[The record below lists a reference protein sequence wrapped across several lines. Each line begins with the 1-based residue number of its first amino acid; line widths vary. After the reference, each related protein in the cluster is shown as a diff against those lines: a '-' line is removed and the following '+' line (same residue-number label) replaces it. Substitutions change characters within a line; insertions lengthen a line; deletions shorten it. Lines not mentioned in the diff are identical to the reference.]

1 MTGRG
6 RLLRAGYILL
16 VGVFMIVFWA
26 GLALTGGIPELDT
39 APVEIGYH
47 LVAELLTASALVAAG
62 LGILR
67 GYEWGSRLYPVAL
80 GLLLY
85 TVINSA
91 GYYAALGNVPMVGMF
106 SVLTVATLFL
116 LVDYVRGSDVGP
128 ERAGGRP
135 ESSSGRL
142 AD

>member
-6 RLLRAGYILL
+6 RLLRAGYVLL
-16 VGVFMIVFWA
+16 VGAFMIVFWT
-26 GLALTGGIPELDT
+26 GLAFTDGIPELDT

-47 LVAELLTASALVAAG
+47 LLAELLTAGVLVAAG

-67 GYEWGSRLYPVAL
+67 GYGWGHRLYPVAL

-91 GYYAALGNVPMVGMF
+91 GYYAAFGNVPMVGMF
-106 SVLTVATLFL
+106 TTLTVATLFL
-116 LVDYVRGSDVGP
+116 VVDHVRGKDASP

-135 ESSSGRL
+135 GSSGGRL